1 MDVSKRTVCMAP
13 HQKANGVALQD
24 YVEIFWRR
32 KWCLVMP
39 LVLGVVA
46 GYVACFFIP
55 PNYQSSTLIL
65 IEPHMAPTSYVTPTV
80 PGTVDDRLRTI
91 SQQIR
96 SRTNLSRMIKEYSL
110 YKREDVAPA
119 KRNDLLGRVQD
130 RVKQILVQYGLSRE
144 EISTPLNQDE
154 VPEEIIDRMRKD
166 IALKVIGKEAF
177 SVTYNG
183 QNPNTV
189 MRVTNTLALLFIEEN
204 LKTRERQAEGTSEF
218 LASQLVEAERE
229 LQKQEHKLKE
239 YQQQHRG
246 AMPAQLDANLRTL
259 DRLQRDL
266 NAIDDSIKR
275 AELTQAEER
284 KNAAEERR
292 VLQDLMLLQ
301 PTVTTSVFQPQSLEL
316 KPQAP
321 TKLEA
326 LKQELARLR
335 ATFNENY
342 PDIVS
347 IKKQIEEVSPTAA
360 QQPELSTPSGAPA
373 PGTNAKLAAL
383 PSPAATSIPTPAAT
397 KEAAHPAREG
407 RAQGTA
413 VAGLPVVNAAVEREL
428 ATLRARRER
437 IIAQMQNLE
446 EYVNAT
452 PANGE
457 KLAEL
462 MRDHSI
468 SLKNYQSIL
477 EKSSHAKSSE
487 NLEKKQQNEQFR
499 ILEPANFPTEPAW
512 PNRPLVVGIGG
523 ALGGGVGIG
532 LILLLNYF
540 HPVLDKPED
549 IYGTF
554 GIPVLVTIPRY
565 HTDFGKNHRLLV
577 LQESDAFIAEQYRI
591 LYTKINALSKG
602 NAHKIFAMTSA
613 LQNEG
618 KTVTALNLA
627 VVMAKDF
634 GKRTLVLEGDFRRP
648 SISLYLNVDLEEG
661 LVDILSSKSDLQST
675 MVPVANALVPFA
687 DDNLAVLPAVRRTQG
702 STSLLSSPRMRTLFD
717 VLREQYDFIL
727 VDSPPILPLS
737 DMNIF
742 EEVVDGI
749 IMIVRAE
756 STTRDMVTKALD
768 TLGTDKVLGIVLND
782 VRQAP
787 FSYYRYNYKY
797 DYKPNTN

>member
-1 MDVSKRTVCMAP
+1 MAL
-13 HQKANGVALQD
+13 HQKANSISLQD

-32 KWCLVMP
+32 KWWLVIP
-39 LVLGVVA
+39 LVLGVMA

-55 PNYQSSTLIL
+55 PSYQSSTLIL
-65 IEPHMAPTSYVTPTV
+65 VEPQKVPTSYVASTV

-91 SQQIR
+91 SQQIM
-96 SRTNLSRMIKEYSL
+96 SRTNLSRIIKEYSL

-130 RVKQILVQYGLSRE
+130 KVKQILVQSGLSRE
-144 EISTPLNQDE
+144 EISTPLSQDE
-154 VPEEIIDRMRKD
+154 VPEEIIERMRKD

-204 LKTRERQAEGTSEF
+204 LKIRERQAEGTSEF
-218 LASQLVEAERE
+218 LGSQLVEAERE

-246 AMPAQLDANLRTL
+246 AMPAQLDTNLRTL
-259 DRLQRDL
+259 DRLQKDL
-266 NAIDDSIKR
+266 NSIDDSIKS
-275 AELTQAEER
+275 AELTQADER

-292 VLQDLMLLQ
+292 ALQDLMLLQ
-301 PTVTTSVFQPQSLEL
+301 STAPTSALQPQPLAPKL
-316 KPQAP
+316 QAP
-321 TKLEA
+321 TKLEV

-347 IKKQIEEVSPTAA
+347 ITKQIEELSKTAP
-360 QQPELSTPSGAPA
+360 QQSEPATPSGASA
-373 PGTNAKLAAL
+373 PGTSAELGAL
-383 PSPAATSIPTPAAT
+383 PSPAATSILTPAAT
-397 KEAAHPAREG
+397 KKAAYPAREG

-413 VAGLPVVNAAVEREL
+413 VAALPVVNSSAIEREI
-428 ATLRARRER
+428 AALRARRER
-437 IIAQMQNLE
+437 LIAQMQKLE

-452 PANGE
+452 PANEE
-457 KLAEL
+457 KLTEL

-477 EKSSHAKSSE
+477 EKRLHAKISE
-487 NLEKKQQNEQFR
+487 NLEKKQQSEQFR
-499 ILEPANFPTEPAW
+499 ILDPANFPTDPAR

-523 ALGGGVGIG
+523 ALGGGLGIG
-532 LILLLNYF
+532 LILLLHYF
-540 HPVLDKPED
+540 NPVLGKPED

-565 HTDFGKNHRLLV
+565 HTDFSKDHRLLV
-577 LQESDAFIAEQYRI
+577 LQESDSFIAEQYRI
-591 LYTKINALSKG
+591 LYTKINDLSKG
-602 NAHKIFAMTSA
+602 KAHKIFAITSA

-648 SISLYLNVDLEEG
+648 SIPLYLNVNLEEG
-661 LVDILSSKSDLQST
+661 LVDILSSKSDFQST
-675 MVPVANALVPFA
+675 MVPVANTLVPFA
-687 DDNLAVLPAVRRTQG
+687 DDNLAVLPAVHRTQS
-702 STSLLSSPRMRTLFD
+702 STSLLSSPRMRDLFD

-727 VDSPPILPLS
+727 IDSPPILPLS

-749 IMIVRAE
+749 VMIVRAE
-756 STTRDMVTKALD
+756 STTRDTVTKALD

-787 FSYYRYNYKY
+787 FSSYRYNYKY
-797 DYKPNTN
+797 DYKPDTN

>member
-1 MDVSKRTVCMAP
+1 MDVSKRTVGMAL
-13 HQKANGVALQD
+13 HQKANNVSLQD

-32 KWCLVMP
+32 KWWLVIP

-55 PNYQSSTLIL
+55 PSYQSSTLIL
-65 IEPHMAPTSYVTPTV
+65 VEPQKVPISYVTPTV

-91 SQQIR
+91 SQQIM
-96 SRTNLSRMIKEYSL
+96 SRTNLSRIIKEYSL

-130 RVKQILVQYGLSRE
+130 KVKQLLVQYGLSRE

-154 VPEEIIDRMRKD
+154 VSEEIIERMRKD

-218 LASQLVEAERE
+218 LASQLLEAERE
-229 LQKQEHKLKE
+229 LQKQEQKLKE

-246 AMPAQLDANLRTL
+246 ALPAQLDANLRTL
-259 DRLQRDL
+259 DRFQKDL
-266 NAIDDSIKR
+266 NAIDDSIKSG
-275 AELTQAEER
+275 ELTQAEER

-292 VLQDLMLLQ
+292 ALQDLTLLQ
-301 PTVTTSVFQPQSLEL
+301 PTAPTSALQPQPLAPKL
-316 KPQAP
+316 HAP

-342 PDIVS
+342 PDLVS
-347 IKKQIEEVSPTAA
+347 LNKQIEELSKTAP
-360 QQPELSTPSGAPA
+360 QQPELATPSGASA
-373 PGTNAKLAAL
+373 PGTSAELAAL
-383 PSPAATSIPTPAAT
+383 PSPAATSIPTPAAA
-397 KEAAHPAREG
+397 KKAAYPAR
-407 RAQGTA
+407 
-413 VAGLPVVNAAVEREL
+413 NASTIEREI

-437 IIAQMQNLE
+437 LIAQMQKLE

-452 PANGE
+452 PVNEE

-468 SLKNYQSIL
+468 SLKNYQSLL
-477 EKSSHAKSSE
+477 EKRLHAKISE
-487 NLEKKQQNEQFR
+487 NLEKKQQSEQFR
-499 ILEPANFPTEPAW
+499 ILDPANFPTESTR
-512 PNRPLVVGIGG
+512 PNRPFAVGIGG
-523 ALGGGVGIG
+523 ALGGGLGVG

-540 HPVLDKPED
+540 NPVLGKPED

-565 HTDFGKNHRLLV
+565 HTDFGKDHCLLV
-577 LQESDAFIAEQYRI
+577 LQESDSFIAEQYRI
-591 LYTKINALSKG
+591 LYTKINDLSKG
-602 NAHKIFAMTSA
+602 NAHKIFAITSA

-648 SISLYLNVDLEEG
+648 SIPLYLKVDLEEG
-661 LVDILSSKSDLQST
+661 LVDILSSKSDFQST
-675 MVPVANALVPFA
+675 MVPVANSLVPFA
-687 DDNLAVLPAVRRTQG
+687 DDNLAVLPAVHRTQS
-702 STSLLSSPRMRTLFD
+702 STSLLSSPRMRDLFD

-727 VDSPPILPLS
+727 IDSPPILPLS
-737 DMNIF
+737 DMNIV

-749 IMIVRAE
+749 VMVVRAE
-756 STTRDMVTKALD
+756 STTRDTVTKALA

>member
-1 MDVSKRTVCMAP
+1 MDVSKRTVSMAL
-13 HQKANGVALQD
+13 HQKANNVSLQD

-32 KWCLVMP
+32 KWWLVIP

-55 PNYQSSTLIL
+55 PSYQSSTLIL
-65 IEPHMAPTSYVTPTV
+65 VEPQKVPTSYVTPTV

-91 SQQIR
+91 SQQIM
-96 SRTNLSRMIKEYSL
+96 SRTNLSKIIKEYSL

-130 RVKQILVQYGLSRE
+130 KVKQILVQYGLSRE

-154 VPEEIIDRMRKD
+154 VSEEIIERMRKD

-218 LASQLVEAERE
+218 LASQLLEAERE
-229 LQKQEHKLKE
+229 LQKQEQKLKE

-246 AMPAQLDANLRTL
+246 ALPAQLDANLRTL
-259 DRLQRDL
+259 DRFQKDL
-266 NAIDDSIKR
+266 NAIDDSIKSG
-275 AELTQAEER
+275 ELTQAEER

-292 VLQDLMLLQ
+292 ALQDLMLLQ
-301 PTVTTSVFQPQSLEL
+301 STAPTSALQPQPLAPKL
-316 KPQAP
+316 QAP

-342 PDIVS
+342 PDLVS
-347 IKKQIEEVSPTAA
+347 INKQIEELSKTAP
-360 QQPELSTPSGAPA
+360 QQPEPATPSGASA
-373 PGTNAKLAAL
+373 PGTSAELAAL
-383 PSPAATSIPTPAAT
+383 PSPAATSIPTPAAA
-397 KEAAHPAREG
+397 KKAAYPAR
-407 RAQGTA
+407 
-413 VAGLPVVNAAVEREL
+413 NASTIEREI

-437 IIAQMQNLE
+437 LIAQMQKLE

-452 PANGE
+452 PANEE

-468 SLKNYQSIL
+468 SLKNYQSLL
-477 EKSSHAKSSE
+477 EKRLHAKISE
-487 NLEKKQQNEQFR
+487 NLEKKQQSEQFR
-499 ILEPANFPTEPAW
+499 ILDPANFPTESTR
-512 PNRPLVVGIGG
+512 PNRPLAVGIGG
-523 ALGGGVGIG
+523 ALGGGLGVG

-540 HPVLDKPED
+540 NPVLGKPED

-565 HTDFGKNHRLLV
+565 HTDFGKDHRLLV
-577 LQESDAFIAEQYRI
+577 LQESDSFIAEQYRI
-591 LYTKINALSKG
+591 LYTKINDLSKG
-602 NAHKIFAMTSA
+602 NAHKIFAITSA

-648 SISLYLNVDLEEG
+648 SIPLYLKVDLEEG
-661 LVDILSSKSDLQST
+661 LVDILSSKSDFQST
-675 MVPVANALVPFA
+675 MVPVANTLVPFA
-687 DDNLAVLPAVRRTQG
+687 DDNLAVLPAVHRTQS
-702 STSLLSSPRMRTLFD
+702 STSLLSSPRMRDLFD

-727 VDSPPILPLS
+727 IDSPPILPLS

-749 IMIVRAE
+749 VMVVRAE
-756 STTRDMVTKALD
+756 STTRDTVTKALA

>member
-1 MDVSKRTVCMAP
+1 MDVSKRTVSMAL
-13 HQKANGVALQD
+13 HQKANSISLQD
-24 YVEIFWRR
+24 YVEIFWRC
-32 KWCLVMP
+32 KWWLVIP
-39 LVLGVVA
+39 LVLGLAA

-55 PNYQSSTLIL
+55 PSYQSSTLIL
-65 IEPHMAPTSYVTPTV
+65 VEPQKVPTTYVTPTV

-91 SQQIR
+91 SQQIM
-96 SRTNLSRMIKEYSL
+96 SRTNLSKIIKEYSL

-130 RVKQILVQYGLSRE
+130 KVKQMLVQYGLSRE
-144 EISTPLNQDE
+144 ELPTPLSQDE
-154 VPEEIIDRMRKD
+154 VPEEMIERMRKD

-229 LQKQEHKLKE
+229 LQRQEQKLKE

-259 DRLQRDL
+259 DRLQKDL
-266 NAIDDSIKR
+266 SAIDDSIKS

-284 KNAAEERR
+284 KNAAEKRR
-292 VLQDLMLLQ
+292 MQQDLMLLQ
-301 PTVTTSVFQPQSLEL
+301 STAPTSALQPQPLAPKL
-316 KPQAP
+316 QTP
-321 TKLEA
+321 TKLEV

-342 PDIVS
+342 PDIVA
-347 IKKQIEEVSPTAA
+347 IKKQVEELSKTAP
-360 QQPELSTPSGAPA
+360 QQSEPSTPSEAPA
-373 PGTNAKLAAL
+373 PGTSAELAAL
-383 PSPAATSIPTPAAT
+383 QSPAATSIPIPAAT
-397 KEAAHPAREG
+397 KEAAQPARESK
-407 RAQGTA
+407 AQATA
-413 VAGLPVVNAAVEREL
+413 AAALPVVNSAVERDL
-428 ATLRARRER
+428 TTLRARRER
-437 IIAQMQNLE
+437 LITQMQKLE

-452 PANGE
+452 PANEE

-468 SLKNYQSIL
+468 SLKNYQSLL
-477 EKSSHAKSSE
+477 EKRLHAKISE
-487 NLEKKQQNEQFR
+487 NLEKKQQSEQFR
-499 ILEPANFPTEPAW
+499 ILDPANFPTEPTR
-512 PNRPLVVGIGG
+512 PNRLLIVGMGG
-523 ALGGGVGIG
+523 ALGGGLGIG
-532 LILLLNYF
+532 LILLLNYLN
-540 HPVLDKPED
+540 PAIGKPKD
-549 IYGTF
+549 IYGMF
-554 GIPVLVTIPRY
+554 GIPVLATIPRY
-565 HTDFGKNHRLLV
+565 HTDFGKDHRLIV
-577 LQESDAFIAEQYRI
+577 LQESDSFIAEQYRI
-591 LYTKINALSKG
+591 LYTKINDLSKG
-602 NAHKIFAMTSA
+602 NTHKIFAITSA
-613 LQNEG
+613 VQNEG

-648 SISLYLNVDLEEG
+648 NIPLYLNVDLEEG
-661 LVDILSSKSDLQST
+661 LVDILSSKSDFQST
-675 MVPVANALVPFA
+675 MVPVANTLVPFA
-687 DDNLAVLPAVRRTQG
+687 DDNLAVLPAVRRTQS
-702 STSLLSSPRMRTLFD
+702 STSLLSSPRMRDLFD

-727 VDSPPILPLS
+727 IDSPPILPLS

-749 IMIVRAE
+749 VMIIRAE
-756 STTRDMVTKALD
+756 STTRDTVTKALE

-782 VRQAP
+782 VSRTP
-787 FSYYRYNYKY
+787 FAYYQYNYKY
-797 DYKPNTN
+797 DYKPDTN

>member
-1 MDVSKRTVCMAP
+1 MAL
-13 HQKANGVALQD
+13 HQKAHSVSLQD
-24 YVEIFWRR
+24 YVEIFWRC
-32 KWCLVMP
+32 KWWLVIP

-55 PNYQSSTLIL
+55 PSYQSSTLIL
-65 IEPHMAPTSYVTPTV
+65 VEPQKVPTSYVTPTV

-91 SQQIR
+91 SQQIM
-96 SRTNLSRMIKEYSL
+96 SRTNLSKIIREYSL
-110 YKREDVAPA
+110 YKREDVALT

-130 RVKQILVQYGLSRE
+130 KVKQILVQYGLSRE
-144 EISTPLNQDE
+144 ELSTPLNQDE
-154 VPEEIIDRMRKD
+154 VPEEIIDHMRKD

-204 LKTRERQAEGTSEF
+204 LKTRERQAEGSSEF

-259 DRLQRDL
+259 DRLQKDL
-266 NAIDDSIKR
+266 NAIDDSIKS

-292 VLQDLMLLQ
+292 VLQSTTTTSALQ
-301 PTVTTSVFQPQSLEL
+301 PQPLAPKL
-316 KPQAP
+316 QAP

-335 ATFNENY
+335 GTFNENY
-342 PDIVS
+342 PDIIS
-347 IKKQIEEVSPTAA
+347 IKKQIEELSKTAP
-360 QQPELSTPSGAPA
+360 QQPESSTPSGASA
-373 PGTNAKLAAL
+373 PGTNAELAAL
-383 PSPAATSIPTPAAT
+383 PSPAATSIPTPAVT

-413 VAGLPVVNAAVEREL
+413 AAALPVVNFAVEREL
-428 ATLRARRER
+428 ATLRTRREK
-437 IIAQMQNLE
+437 IIAQVQKLE

-452 PANGE
+452 PANEE

-477 EKSSHAKSSE
+477 EKKLHAKISE
-487 NLEKKQQNEQFR
+487 NLEKKQQREQFR
-499 ILEPANFPTEPAW
+499 ILEPANFPTEPTR

-523 ALGGGVGIG
+523 ALGGGLGVG
-532 LILLLNYF
+532 LILLLHYF
-540 HPVLDKPED
+540 NPVLGKPED

-565 HTDFGKNHRLLV
+565 HTDFGKDHRLLV
-577 LQESDAFIAEQYRI
+577 LQESDSFIAEQYRI
-591 LYTKINALSKG
+591 LYTKIIDLSRE
-602 NAHKIFAMTSA
+602 NAHKIFAITST

-648 SISLYLNVDLEEG
+648 SMPLYLKVDLEEG
-661 LVDILSSKSDLQST
+661 LGDILSSKSDLQST
-675 MVPVANALVPFA
+675 MVPVANTLVPFA
-687 DDNLAVLPAVRRTQG
+687 DDNLAVLPAVRRTQS
-702 STSLLSSPRMRTLFD
+702 STSLLSASRLRDLFD

-727 VDSPPILPLS
+727 IDSPPILPLS

-749 IMIVRAE
+749 VIIVRAE
-756 STTRDMVTKALD
+756 STTRDMVAKALD

-797 DYKPNTN
+797 DYKPHTN

>member
-1 MDVSKRTVCMAP
+1 MAL
-13 HQKANGVALQD
+13 HQKANSVSLQS
-24 YVEIFWRR
+24 YVKIFWRR
-32 KWCLVMP
+32 KWWLVIP
-39 LVLGVVA
+39 LMLGIVV
-46 GYVACFFIP
+46 GYAVCFFIP
-55 PNYQSSTLIL
+55 PSYQSSTLIL
-65 IEPHMAPTSYVTPTV
+65 IELQKVPISYVTPTV

-91 SQQIR
+91 SQQIS
-96 SRTNLSRMIKEYSL
+96 SRTNLSKIIKEYNL
-110 YKREDVAPA
+110 YKREDVASTQ
-119 KRNDLLGRVQD
+119 RNNLLGRMQD
-130 RVKQILVQYGLSRE
+130 KVKRILVQYGLFRE

-154 VPEEIIDRMRKD
+154 VPEEIIDRMRQD

-189 MRVTNTLALLFIEEN
+189 MRVTNTLALLLIEEN

-239 YQQQHRG
+239 YQQQHRE

-266 NAIDDSIKR
+266 NAIDDSIKS
-275 AELTQAEER
+275 AELTQTETR

-292 VLQDLMLLQ
+292 VLQELMLLQ
-301 PTVTTSVFQPQSLEL
+301 PTATTSALPPQSLAPKL
-316 KPQAP
+316 QAP
-321 TKLEA
+321 PKLEA

-335 ATFNENY
+335 MTFNENY

-347 IKKQIEEVSPTAA
+347 IKKQIEELSNTTP
-360 QQPELSTPSGAPA
+360 QHPELSIPSGAPA
-373 PGTNAKLAAL
+373 PGTNAELAAL

-397 KEAAHPAREG
+397 KEAAHPSREG

-413 VAGLPVVNAAVEREL
+413 TAALPVVNSAVERKL

-437 IIAQMQNLE
+437 IIAQMQKLE

-452 PANGE
+452 PANEE

-462 MRDHSI
+462 MRDHRI

-477 EKSSHAKSSE
+477 EERLQAKISE
-487 NLEKKQQNEQFR
+487 NLEKKQQSEQFR
-499 ILEPANFPTEPAW
+499 ILEPANFPTEPAR
-512 PNRPLVVGIGG
+512 PNRPLIVGIGG
-523 ALGGGVGIG
+523 ALGGGLGAG

-540 HPVLDKPED
+540 NPVSGKPED
-549 IYGTF
+549 IYGTS

-565 HTDFGKNHRLLV
+565 HTDFGKDHRLLV
-577 LQESDAFIAEQYRI
+577 LHESDSFIAEQYRT
-591 LYTKINALSKG
+591 LYTKIHNLSKG
-602 NAHKIFAMTSA
+602 NAHKIFAITSA

-627 VVMAKDF
+627 VVMARDF

-648 SISLYLNVDLEEG
+648 SIPLYLNVDLEEG
-661 LVDILSSKSDLQST
+661 LVDILSSKSGLQPT
-675 MVPVANALVPFA
+675 MVPVANTLVPFA
-687 DDNLAVLPAVRRTQG
+687 DDNLAVLPAVCRTQS
-702 STSLLSSPRMRTLFD
+702 STSFLSSPRMRELLD
-717 VLREQYDFIL
+717 LLREHYDFIL
-727 VDSPPILPLS
+727 IDSPPILPFS

-742 EEVVDGI
+742 EEVVDGMV
-749 IMIVRAE
+749 MIVRAE
-756 STTRDMVTKALD
+756 STTKDTVTKALD

-782 VRQAP
+782 VYQAP
-787 FSYYRYNYKY
+787 FSHYRYNYKY
-797 DYKPNTN
+797 DSNQA

>member
-1 MDVSKRTVCMAP
+1 
-13 HQKANGVALQD
+13 
-24 YVEIFWRR
+24 
-32 KWCLVMP
+32 
-39 LVLGVVA
+39 
-46 GYVACFFIP
+46 
-55 PNYQSSTLIL
+55 
-65 IEPHMAPTSYVTPTV
+65 
-80 PGTVDDRLRTI
+80 
-91 SQQIR
+91 
-96 SRTNLSRMIKEYSL
+96 
-110 YKREDVAPA
+110 
-119 KRNDLLGRVQD
+119 
-130 RVKQILVQYGLSRE
+130 
-144 EISTPLNQDE
+144 
-154 VPEEIIDRMRKD
+154 
-166 IALKVIGKEAF
+166 
-177 SVTYNG
+177 
-183 QNPNTV
+183 
-189 MRVTNTLALLFIEEN
+189 
-204 LKTRERQAEGTSEF
+204 
-218 LASQLVEAERE
+218 
-229 LQKQEHKLKE
+229 LKE

-259 DRLQRDL
+259 DRLQIDL
-266 NAIDDSIKR
+266 NALDDSIKR

-292 VLQDLMLLQ
+292 ARQDLMLLQ

-316 KPQAP
+316 KPQVP

-347 IKKQIEEVSPTAA
+347 IKKQIEEVSTTAP
-360 QQPELSTPSGAPA
+360 QQPELSTPSRASA
-373 PGTNAKLAAL
+373 PGTNAELAAL

-397 KEAAHPAREG
+397 KEAAYPARKG
-407 RAQGTA
+407 RMQGTA
-413 VAGLPVVNAAVEREL
+413 VAALPVVNAAVEREL
-428 ATLRARRER
+428 ATLRAKRER
-437 IIAQMQNLE
+437 IIAQMQKLE

-457 KLAEL
+457 KLAER

-487 NLEKKQQNEQFR
+487 NLEKEQQSEQFR

-512 PNRPLVVGIGG
+512 PNRRLVVGIGG

-532 LILLLNYF
+532 LILLLHYF
-540 HPVLDKPED
+540 HPVLDRPED

-565 HTDFGKNHRLLV
+565 HADFGKDHRLLV
-577 LQESDAFIAEQYRI
+577 LQESDAFLAEQYRI

-602 NAHKIFAMTSA
+602 NAHKIFAITSA

-618 KTVTALNLA
+618 KTVTVLNLA

-634 GKRTLVLEGDFRRP
+634 GKKTLVLEGDFRRP
-648 SISLYLNVDLEEG
+648 SIALYLNVDLEEG
-661 LVDILSSKSDLQST
+661 LVDILSSKSDLHST

-687 DDNLAVLPAVRRTQG
+687 DDNLAVLPAGHRTQG
-702 STSLLSSPRMRTLFD
+702 STSLLSSPRMRALFD

-727 VDSPPILPLS
+727 VDSSPILPLS
-737 DMNIF
+737 DMNFF

-749 IMIVRAE
+749 IMLVRAE

-782 VRQAP
+782 VHQVP

-797 DYKPNTN
+797 DYRPNTN